1 MTETAFTKMNGS
13 GNDFVIID
21 NRDGQVPVADQ
32 IHWTKQICRRKF
44 SVGADGILFIE
55 PSEKADFK
63 WQFYNADG
71 SRADMCGNAAR
82 CVARFAYLNEIA
94 PKKMSFETGAGLI
107 RAEVLDERAKVRMV
121 DPKGLAMDLTLNVDG
136 TQLIGHF
143 VDTGVPHYVLEVDDI
158 EAIDLE
164 TVGPQVRYHDQF
176 APNGTN
182 VNFITV
188 KNENTIVL
196 RTYERGV
203 EAETLACGTGAT
215 AAALIANRLH
225 QMASPIHVITR
236 GGGIL
241 TIYFEE
247 NEGVYSA
254 VDMEGD
260 ARIVCHGR
268 LQPDAW
274 M

>member
-1 MTETAFTKMNGS
+1 MSGTAFTKMNGS

-21 NRDGQVPVADQ
+21 NRNGQVTTDDQ
-32 IHWTKQICRRKF
+32 LEWALQLCRRKF

-55 PSEKADFK
+55 SSDKVDFK

-82 CVARFAYLNEIA
+82 CVARFAYLNQIA
-94 PKKMSFETGAGLI
+94 PQKMAFETGAGLI
-107 RAEVLDERAKVRMV
+107 RAEVLGERVKVRMV
-121 DPKGLAMDLTLNVDG
+121 DPTDLTTNLVLD
-136 TQLIGHF
+136 IGDSQWNGYF
-143 VDTGVPHYVLEVDDI
+143 TNTGVPHYVIETDDI
-158 EAIDLE
+158 ESVLVDELAPKI
-164 TVGPQVRYHDQF
+164 RYHDQF
-176 APNGTN
+176 APDGTN
-182 VNFITV
+182 VNFIAV
-188 KNENTIVL
+188 NNEDTIVL

-203 EAETLACGTGAT
+203 EAETFACGTGAV
-215 AAALIANRLH
+215 AAAIVANWLH
-225 QMASPIHVITR
+225 KLASPIDVVTR

-241 TIYFEE
+241 TIHFEE
-247 NEGVYSA
+247 KEGTYST

-274 M
+274 V

>member
-1 MTETAFTKMNGS
+1 MSEIAFTKMNGS

-21 NRDGQVPVADQ
+21 NRDGQVASDDQ
-32 IHWTKQICRRKF
+32 LNWARQLCRRKF

-55 PSEKADFK
+55 SSDKVDFK

-82 CVARFAYLNEIA
+82 CVARYAHLNDIA
-94 PKKMSFETGAGLI
+94 PQKMAFETGAGLI
-107 RAEVLDERAKVRMV
+107 RAEVLGDRVKVRMV
-121 DPKGLAMDLTLNVDG
+121 DPTDLTTDLALNIDG
-136 TQLIGHF
+136 TQWNGHF
-143 VDTGVPHYVLEVDDI
+143 TNTGVPHYVMEADDI
-158 EAIDLE
+158 EEVSIDKLA
-164 TVGPQVRYHDQF
+164 PQIRYHEQF
-176 APNGTN
+176 APDGTN
-182 VNFITV
+182 VNFIAV
-188 KNENTIVL
+188 KNEDTIVL

-203 EAETLACGTGAT
+203 EAETLACGTGAV
-215 AAALIANRLH
+215 AAALIANWLH
-225 QMASPIHVITR
+225 QMASPIHVVTR

-247 NEGVYSA
+247 KEGAYRA

-260 ARIVCHGR
+260 ARIVCHGQ

-274 M
+274 I